1 MTPRE
6 DHEREASQILDSC
19 YSQIKDIEVDYI
31 DIRYEIK
38 KETDIGFESADIKEV
53 GSNTTDGYVVRV
65 LNNGGFG
72 LSIVTKLED
81 IPWAIDKAKEAAKV
95 ISATDRSAL
104 ADVPV
109 VKDIIML
116 ELELD
121 PRDVPLEEKMHLT
134 RKYNDIMLAQPE
146 ISSTSLAYSEVYRKK
161 FYVNSEGTRVAEEL
175 MTVSMSGQAVA
186 SRDGVS
192 QNVRVSIGGSTGMKN
207 LYGREDVFVRRAE
220 IARELLDA
228 EPVKG
233 GTYKVLLN
241 SSMTGVFAHEAFGH
255 FSEADGL
262 ENNKSLREKMQMGLK
277 LGSDKITIIA
287 DSTMEGDLGY
297 YQYDDEGVK
306 VKKVTLLDKG
316 VLTGRLHSRKTAAN
330 FGEEYTGHSV
340 AEDYRYSPIIRMGTI
355 FVEPGDKEFDD
366 LVKEVGDGLY
376 ICDAKGGQTVGGNFT
391 FGAQYGYLIKDGK
404 IGPMVRDINM
414 MGNLFTTLENIEA
427 VGNDFHLSERGGC
440 GKGQWNIKS
449 AHGGPHMIIKD
460 TVVGGV

>member
-1 MTPRE
+1 MTNYE
-6 DHEREASQILDSC
+6 DQNKILDKCQSH
-19 YSQIKDIEVDYI
+19 IEKANVDFI

-38 KETDIGFESADIKEV
+38 KEIDIGFESADIKEV
-53 GSNTTDGYVVRV
+53 GSNTTDGYVIRV

-72 LSIVTKLED
+72 LSIVTKPDD
-81 IPWAIDKAKEAAKV
+81 IPWAIEKAQEAAKV
-95 ISATDRSAL
+95 ISTIDRSEL

-109 VKDIIML
+109 VQDIITLKL
-116 ELELD
+116 EHD
-121 PRDVPLEEKMHLT
+121 PRDVPLEEKMELT

-146 ISSTSLAYSEVYRKK
+146 ISSTSLAYSEVYRQK

-175 MTVSMSGQAVA
+175 MTVSMTGQAVA
-186 SRDGVS
+186 SRDGIS
-192 QNVRVSIGGSTGMKN
+192 QNIRVGIGGSTGMKN
-207 LYGREDVFVRRAE
+207 LYGRDDVFVRRAE

-233 GTYKVLLN
+233 GTYTVLLN

-262 ENNKSLREKMQMGLK
+262 ENNKSLREKMQLGLK
-277 LGSDKITIIA
+277 LGSDKITIVA

-297 YQYDDEGVK
+297 YQYDDEGVR
-306 VKKVTLLDKG
+306 VKKITLLDKG
-316 VLTGRLHSRKTAAN
+316 ILTGRLHSRKTAAG
-330 FGEEYTGHSV
+330 FGEKYTGHCI

-355 FVEPGDKEFDD
+355 FVEAGDKDFDD

-404 IGPMVRDINM
+404 VGPMVRDINM
-414 MGNLFTTLENIEA
+414 MGNLFTTLENITE

-449 AHGGPHMIIKD
+449 AHGGPHMIIKE